1 MKERWIEPAIDA
13 DKKQEKFFESMIDKS
28 GFPFENEAAAE
39 AYRERCTIIKDA
51 VQMKKTPKRV
61 LIAPYPGGFPLE
73 YYKVSWK
80 EAMYNYSSTAKAYI
94 KFAEDFPADTATP
107 GWEIT
112 SGKMLDILDFK
123 LCLWAG
129 NGLEDNT
136 EYQYIETD
144 YLKADEYQDL
154 IDDPTGW
161 FLSVYYPRVF
171 KGLEGFSE
179 FPSVSLAHEI
189 VSVASM
195 TIPFAVPPLAAS
207 METLMKA
214 SQESLVWVH
223 EIDKVAQLLMAKG
236 HPTLEGGF
244 TKAPFDVLGDTLRG
258 TKEIMMD
265 LIRRPD
271 EVIEACERL
280 TPLMIKGGVRSC
292 QESGNPVCFIP
303 LHKGA
308 DGFISK
314 KQFDT
319 FYWPTLRKVCIGL
332 IDQGVVPLLFAEG
345 SYNTRLE
352 TISDLPG
359 GKVIWYFDQTDMKRA
374 KETVGKKS
382 CIMGNVP
389 VDLLFA
395 GTVDEVKKYCK
406 DLIQTAGK
414 NGGYIFS
421 SGGSGLQET
430 KAENIKAMLEAAK
443 EYGVYN

>member
-1 MKERWIEPAIDA
+1 MKERWIEKASDA
-13 DKKQEKFFESMIDKS
+13 DEKQEKFFDLMINKA
-28 GFPFENEAAAE
+28 GFPFENDEAAV

-61 LIAPYPGGFPLE
+61 LISLSPGSFPLE
-73 YYKVSWK
+73 YYQVSWK
-80 EAMYNYSSTAKAYI
+80 EAMYNYSSTTTAFI
-94 KFAEDFPADTATP
+94 KFAEDFPADTASP
-107 GWEIT
+107 GGEIV

-136 EYQYIETD
+136 EYQYIEKD

-179 FPSVSLAHEI
+179 FPPVSLAHEI
-189 VSVASM
+189 VTVPTM

-214 SQESLVWVH
+214 SQESLVWAEEMDRVT
-223 EIDKVAQLLMAKG
+223 QLLMSKG
-236 HPTLEGGF
+236 YPALEGGF

-265 LIRRPD
+265 LIRRPN

-280 TPLMIKGGVRSC
+280 TPLMIKGGVRFC
-292 QESGNPVCFIP
+292 QESGNPLCFIP

-308 DGFISK
+308 DSFISK
-314 KQFDT
+314 KQFET

-352 TISDLPG
+352 IISDLPG

-389 VDLLFA
+389 LDLLFA

-406 DLIQTAGK
+406 DLIQIAGK

-421 SGGSGLQET
+421 TGGAGIQGT
-430 KAENIKAMLEAAK
+430 KVENIKAMLEAAK
-443 EYGVYN
+443 EFGVYN